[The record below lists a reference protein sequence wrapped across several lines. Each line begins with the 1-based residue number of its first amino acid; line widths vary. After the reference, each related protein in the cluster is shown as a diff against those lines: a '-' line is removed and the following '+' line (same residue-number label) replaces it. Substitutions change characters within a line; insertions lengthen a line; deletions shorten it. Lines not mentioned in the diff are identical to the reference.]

1 MPNWLSDWVV
11 LVLRVGPGPAGILYS
26 ILGYKCFVW
35 IQKRNPFFYWVSL
48 QSFQSML
55 FRNLKLGHRSIY
67 CYSFSPE
74 AGRSCRSKN
83 VSGHK
88 KILGVGYVSG
98 YHLHMYTNHPT
109 NQPTIQTETAEGRT
123 DEDPKRMYI
132 LYVFTWTCFGTLLL
146 LWFLFWCC
154 FAFVNSI
161 RMGKVCLVSGSR
173 IAIRAS
179 ARARVVGVGAVAVAG
194 SAQQQLPLPQYMS

>member
-35 IQKRNPFFYWVSL
+35 IQKGNPFFYWVSL

-98 YHLHMYTNHPT
+98 YHLHMYTNQPT
-109 NQPTIQTETAEGRT
+109 NHTDREGWRANGWGPK
-123 DEDPKRMYI
+123 EDVHPVRIYVNMFRNIITFVIFI
-132 LYVFTWTCFGTLLL
+132 LM
-146 LWFLFWCC
+146 LFCIC
-154 FAFVNSI
+154 
-161 RMGKVCLVSGSR
+161 
-173 IAIRAS
+173 
-179 ARARVVGVGAVAVAG
+179 
-194 SAQQQLPLPQYMS
+194 